1 MSRVHRRPEARK
13 IGQLPVPPKQ
23 EIKGE
28 NTCRRQSRGLLSK
41 NMSPLDANELNP
53 TASVSKLGPRTSV
66 QSMIRRLL
74 KRKTSVSIS
83 EDSDGRSVRWCCLP
97 CECNQDKRDSY
108 RMHLSASEF
117 FIEY

>member
-1 MSRVHRRPEARK
+1 
-13 IGQLPVPPKQ
+13 
-23 EIKGE
+23 
-28 NTCRRQSRGLLSK
+28 
-41 NMSPLDANELNP
+41 MSPLDPSELKPGPNV
-53 TASVSKLGPRTSV
+53 TKLGPRTSV
-66 QSMIRRLL
+66 QSMIRRIL

-97 CECNQDKRDSY
+97 CDCDQDKRDNY